1 MRMSRKGLLSGS
13 AVGISCSVCPRC
25 PAEPDSVYSA

>member
-1 MRMSRKGLLSGS
+1 MSQKGLLSGS
-13 AVGISCSVCPRC
+13 AVGISCSVCPHC